1 MQSLN
6 YLGAHTV
13 AMWKILGKEAMYI
26 EFGDVFKERIIELA
40 KALEDKEKFIGLMEG
55 SEVLH
60 IFNGSTETHGF
71 NIRPGD
77 DISSEDIQY
86 MADVILEVAKAD
98 PEVFV
103 VALDDQ
109 HQDCVINVRADV
121 EPELI
126 GENRTEGYASGKI
139 FQPILESLAGPGR
152 MNDGLL

>member
-1 MQSLN
+1 
-6 YLGAHTV
+6 
-13 AMWKILGKEAMYI
+13 MWKILGKEALYV
-26 EFGDVFKERIIELA
+26 EFGDVFKSRIIEIA
-40 KALEDKEKFIGLMEG
+40 SGMEGKEKFVELMKG
-55 SEVLH
+55 SDVMH

-86 MADVILEVAKAD
+86 MADSILEIAKAD
-98 PEVFV
+98 PDMFV
-103 VALDDQ
+103 VSLDDK

-152 MNDGLL
+152 MNDGLM

>member
-1 MQSLN
+1 
-6 YLGAHTV
+6 
-13 AMWKILGKEAMYI
+13 MWKILGKEAMYV
-26 EFGDVFKERIIELA
+26 EFADVFKSRMIEIA
-40 KALEDKEKFIGLMEG
+40 SGMEGKEKFVDLMNN
-55 SEVLH
+55 SEVMH

-86 MADVILEVAKAD
+86 MADVILEVARAD
-98 PEVFV
+98 PDVFV
-103 VALDDQ
+103 VALDDR
-109 HQDCVINVRADV
+109 HQDCVINVRADI

>member
-1 MQSLN
+1 
-6 YLGAHTV
+6 
-13 AMWKILGKEAMYI
+13 MWKILGKEALYV
-26 EFGDVFKERIIELA
+26 EFADVFKSRIIEIA
-40 KALEDKEKFIGLMEG
+40 SGMEG
-55 SEVLH
+55 KGKFVELMKGSDVMH

-86 MADVILEVAKAD
+86 MADSILEIAKAD
-98 PEVFV
+98 PDMFV
-103 VALDDQ
+103 VSLDDK

-126 GENRTEGYASGKI
+126 GENRTEGYASGRI

-152 MNDGLL
+152 MNDGLM